1 MLYTIKKNF
10 IKILLI
16 ALTLIVTSNAVVT
29 IIKKENQVESTK

>member
-1 MLYTIKKNF
+1 MLYTVKKNF

-16 ALTLIVTSNAVVT
+16 ALTLIVTANAVVT

>member
-1 MLYTIKKNF
+1 MLCTIKKNF

-16 ALTLIVTSNAVVT
+16 ALTLIVTANAVVT

>member
-16 ALTLIVTSNAVVT
+16 ALTLIVTANAVVT